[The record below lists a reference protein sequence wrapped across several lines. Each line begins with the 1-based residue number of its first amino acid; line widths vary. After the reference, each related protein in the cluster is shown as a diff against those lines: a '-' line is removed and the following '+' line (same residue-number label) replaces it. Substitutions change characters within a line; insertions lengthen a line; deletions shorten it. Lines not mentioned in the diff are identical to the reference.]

1 MSEDN
6 MVSQTG
12 SEANGSDRAP
22 EPSLGSDLWQLTK
35 PSITR
40 MNLLMTFGGLALA
53 GAPLKS
59 WLVFWA
65 LLGTGLAVASANSL
79 NMYIERDLDRL
90 MARTAN
96 RPLPTKRMEPKVALW
111 FGIILGVLSLLVLQ
125 FMVNTVTTLIAGLA
139 ILLYV
144 LVYTPMKRTS
154 PLALIVGAIPGAAPP
169 LMGWT
174 AYTGTIDLPGL
185 VLFAILLV
193 WQLPHFIAI
202 ALYRQDDYER
212 AGVKA
217 VPIVRGDRV
226 AKAQALAW
234 TTALVPISLL
244 LVPLQVAGA
253 FYGAVALASGLWF
266 LSWSIRGMSGE
277 AGVPWARKFF
287 FASLIYLPV
296 LVLSL
301 VVDVALL

>member
-1 MSEDN
+1 MSEHTQAL
-6 MVSQTG
+6 QTESPT
-12 SEANGSDRAP
+12 SESDVVAV
-22 EPSLGSDLWQLTK
+22 PSLLSDLWQLTK
-35 PSITR
+35 PKITR
-40 MNLLMTFGGLALA
+40 MNVLMTFGGLALA

-59 WLVFWA
+59 WLVFWTI
-65 LLGTGLAVASANSL
+65 LGTGLAVASANSL
-79 NMYIERDLDRL
+79 NMYIERDLDGL
-90 MARTAN
+90 MERTAN
-96 RPLPTKRMEPKVALW
+96 RPLPKKRMAPKVALS
-111 FGIILGVLSLLVLQ
+111 FGIVLGILSLLVLQ
-125 FMVNTVTTLIAGLA
+125 LTVNTVTTLIAGLA

-234 TTALVPISLL
+234 TTALVPLSLM

-253 FYGAVALASGLWF
+253 FYGAVALAAGLWF

-301 VVDVALL
+301 VIDVALL